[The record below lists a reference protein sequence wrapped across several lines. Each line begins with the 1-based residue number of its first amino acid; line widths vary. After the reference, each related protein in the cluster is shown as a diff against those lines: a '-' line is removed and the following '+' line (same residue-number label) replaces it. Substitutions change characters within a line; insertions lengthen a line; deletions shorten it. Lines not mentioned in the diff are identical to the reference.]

1 MQDLLKDKSKQ
12 GKQNYTNF
20 MLIDEQM
27 SNAFIKRWLNRC
39 KFKYCLAF
47 MQWRTLSYN
56 PNFREL
62 ESIFKSRLV
71 QLVDAIKHGKKN
83 NLIKD

>member
-1 MQDLLKDKSKQ
+1 
-12 GKQNYTNF
+12 
-20 MLIDEQM
+20 
-27 SNAFIKRWLNRC
+27 
-39 KFKYCLAF
+39 

-71 QLVDAIKHGKKN
+71 QLVDGIRNGKKN